1 MSTDYGSRGAV
12 DVCIEDGEWLDAH
25 RSRLI
30 RWRHYRPQ
38 LGAAAPL
45 IIYSHGLGGSRRSG
59 EDWLAHWAS
68 WGIGALA
75 LQHPGTDE
83 AAAGNSPLA
92 LRHLLRSATDQA
104 QLASRQADLM
114 FALDAAERQ
123 MAVSRFGIAGH
134 SYGAVSALR
143 LIGEQRG
150 MDDAAADPRI
160 AAAILFSPSAR
171 GGTTPMEQR
180 FANVTLPCLHLTGS
194 ADDGIGPGDIDA
206 ADRRLPYRHSR
217 SPGQLLLV
225 LHGAGHLT
233 FAGQGSGAADHRRLL
248 AGASSAFWLSR
259 LQGDPEAG
267 NWLSEELPAQLAAR
281 DHLSLR

>member
-12 DVCIEDGEWLDAH
+12 DVCIEEGEWFDAH

-171 GGTTPMEQR
+171 GGTPPMEQR

>member
-12 DVCIEDGEWLDAH
+12 DVCIEEGEWFDAH

-171 GGTTPMEQR
+171 GGTPPMEQR

-194 ADDGIGPGDIDA
+194 TDDGIGPGDIDA

>member
-171 GGTTPMEQR
+171 GGTPPMEQR

>member
-150 MDDAAADPRI
+150 MNDAAADPRI

-194 ADDGIGPGDIDA
+194 TDDGIGPGDIDA

>member
-194 ADDGIGPGDIDA
+194 TDDGIGPGDIDA

>member
-12 DVCIEDGEWLDAH
+12 DVCIEEGEWFDAH